1 MRNSLVHRVY
11 VVVPV
16 YQGARTLP
24 ELMAEVAGL
33 TSEQQTRNGHCF
45 IVCEVSLV
53 HDCGLDRCDE
63 TMEAL
68 GDNYHFVQPVWL
80 SRNYGQHAATVASMA
95 SATGDRVITMDE
107 DGQQDPKNIGA
118 LLDCALSKCFQ
129 RVYAWPTNPALHGWL
144 RNFLSRTAKALST
157 KLLGN

>member
-45 IVCEVSLV
+45 IVSEVLLV
-53 HDCGLDRCDE
+53 HDCGPDRSDPQHLLLL
-63 TMEAL
+63 TGL
-68 GDNYHFVQPVWL
+68 GSPN
-80 SRNYGQHAATVASMA
+80 
-95 SATGDRVITMDE
+95 
-107 DGQQDPKNIGA
+107 
-118 LLDCALSKCFQ
+118 
-129 RVYAWPTNPALHGWL
+129 LH
-144 RNFLSRTAKALST
+144 
-157 KLLGN
+157 